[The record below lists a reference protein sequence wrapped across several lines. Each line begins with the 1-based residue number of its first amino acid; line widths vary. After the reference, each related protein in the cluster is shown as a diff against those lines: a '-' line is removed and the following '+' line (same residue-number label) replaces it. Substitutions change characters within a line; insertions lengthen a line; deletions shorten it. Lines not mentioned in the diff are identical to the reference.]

1 MPSSI
6 AKMWMP
12 PLKRLCCPAERRR
25 ADDGRDELE
34 PSKQNGL
41 RTPRIGTAL
50 LAAVLLAAAAAYTVP
65 RTADAVSGLDDPAR
79 IAGRALDGTFDAV
92 KAQREIEAALAAQ
105 DSELAQSV
113 IDLARVRHITINPAL
128 AEKVAAATAEA
139 ATMRYR
145 AKSFTRGLVTGE
157 PQDMAS
163 LAGTTLGDLFVFGD
177 IRDALREGTRYVAGE
192 PVVSRADVRGE
203 QVDQLVLG
211 LAATGIAITA
221 GTYATFGAATPAR
234 AGLTLVKAA
243 RKTGRLGAEFTES
256 LGRMVRQTSLPA
268 PARAA
273 RETAKVE
280 RAGGLL
286 HLVRD
291 VGRVEKA
298 AGGRAA
304 LDALK
309 IAKEPRDITRI
320 AKLAEKEGSRTRA
333 ILKVA
338 GRSAIMLAAFAFD
351 ASLWLLGALFTV
363 LGFVSALKSAAER
376 TALRIF
382 RRRRER
388 RMRRAMQ
395 QIAALP
401 ARG

>member
-1 MPSSI
+1 M
-6 AKMWMP
+6 
-12 PLKRLCCPAERRR
+12 
-25 ADDGRDELE
+25 
-34 PSKQNGL
+34 
-41 RTPRIGTAL
+41 
-50 LAAVLLAAAAAYTVP
+50 
-65 RTADAVSGLDDPAR
+65 
-79 IAGRALDGTFDAV
+79 
-92 KAQREIEAALAAQ
+92 AQREIEAALAVH
-105 DSELAQSV
+105 DIGLAQSV
-113 IDLARVRHITINPAL
+113 IDLARARHVTIDPVL
-128 AEKVAAATAEA
+128 AEIVAAETAEA
-139 ATMRYR
+139 ATMRHR
-145 AKSFTRGLVTGE
+145 AKSFARGFVTGE

-163 LAGTTLGDLFVFGD
+163 LAGTTLGDLLVFGD
-177 IRDALREGTRYVAGE
+177 IRDALREGTRYI
-192 PVVSRADVRGE
+192 RGE
-203 QVDQLVLG
+203 QVDKLVLG

-221 GTYATFGAATPAR
+221 GTYATLGAATPAR

-256 LGRMVRQTSLPA
+256 LGRMVRQTSFPGA
-268 PARAA
+268 ARAV

-304 LDALK
+304 LDALT
-309 IAKEPRDITRI
+309 IAAKEPRDISRI

-338 GRSAIMLAAFAFD
+338 GRGAIMLAALAFD
-351 ASLWLLGALFTV
+351 ASLWLLWATITV
-363 LGFVSALKSAAER
+363 FGCVSALKSAVER
-376 TALRIF
+376 TTLQIL

-388 RMRRAMQ
+388 RMQRAVQ

>member
-6 AKMWMP
+6 ANMWMP
-12 PLKRLCCPAERRR
+12 PLKRLCCPAEQRR

-50 LAAVLLAAAAAYTVP
+50 LTAVLLAAIAAYTVP
-65 RTADAVSGLDDPAR
+65 RAADVVSGLDDPAH
-79 IAGRALDGTFDAV
+79 IAGRALDGTFDEVIAH
-92 KAQREIEAALAAQ
+92 REIEAALAAQ

-113 IDLARVRHITINPAL
+113 IDLAGARHITIDPTL
-128 AEKVAAATAEA
+128 AENVAAATAEA

-177 IRDALREGTRYVAGE
+177 IRDALREGTRYV
-192 PVVSRADVRGE
+192 RGE

-256 LGRMVRQTSLPA
+256 QGRMIRQTSFPA
-268 PARAA
+268 AARAA
-273 RETAKVE
+273 RETVKVE
-280 RAGGLL
+280 RAGGGLL
-286 HLVRD
+286 QLVRD

-309 IAKEPRDITRI
+309 IAKEPRDISRI

-338 GRSAIMLAAFAFD
+338 GRSAIALVALAFD
-351 ASLWLLGALFTV
+351 ASLWLLGAIFAV
-363 LGFVSALKSAAER
+363 LGFVSALKGAVER

-382 RRRRER
+382 RRRRE
-388 RMRRAMQ
+388 MRKASQ
-395 QIAALP
+395 PIAAVLAP
-401 ARG
+401 G

>member
-12 PLKRLCCPAERRR
+12 PLKRLCCPAEQRR

-92 KAQREIEAALAAQ
+92 IAQREIEAALAAQ

-113 IDLARVRHITINPAL
+113 IDLARARHITIDPAL

-177 IRDALREGTRYVAGE
+177 IRDALREGTRYV
-192 PVVSRADVRGE
+192 RGE

-221 GTYATFGAATPAR
+221 GTYATFGATTPAR
-234 AGLTLVKAA
+234 AGLSLVKAA

-268 PARAA
+268 PAR
-273 RETAKVE
+273 AKVE

-338 GRSAIMLAAFAFD
+338 GHSAIMLAAFAFD

>member
-1 MPSSI
+1 M
-6 AKMWMP
+6 ALG
-12 PLKRLCCPAERRR
+12 PLIQNVVRL
-25 ADDGRDELE
+25 
-34 PSKQNGL
+34 
-41 RTPRIGTAL
+41 PRIGIAL
-50 LAAVLLAAAAAYTVP
+50 LAAVLLAAAAVYAMP
-65 RTADAVSGLDDPAR
+65 RAADAVAILDDPAR
-79 IAGRALDGTFDAV
+79 IAGRALDDTFDVAT
-92 KAQREIEAALAAQ
+92 AQHEIEAALAAQ
-105 DSELAQSV
+105 DVELAQSV
-113 IDLARVRHITINPAL
+113 IDLARVRHVTIDSAL
-128 AEKVAAATAEA
+128 AEKAAAAIAEA
-139 ATMRYR
+139 ATIRHR
-145 AKSFTRGLVTGE
+145 AKNFARGFVIGE

-177 IRDALREGTRYVAGE
+177 IRDALREGTRYV
-192 PVVSRADVRGE
+192 RGE
-203 QVDQLVLG
+203 QVDRLVLG

-221 GTYATFGAATPAR
+221 GTYATLGAATPAR

-256 LGRMVRQTSLPA
+256 LGRMVRQTSFPA
-268 PARAA
+268 AARAA

-280 RAGGLL
+280 RAGSLL

-304 LDALK
+304 LDALT
-309 IAKEPRDITRI
+309 IAKEPRDISRI

-333 ILKVA
+333 ILKGA
-338 GRSAIMLAAFAFD
+338 GRGAIMLAALAFD
-351 ASLWLLGALFTV
+351 ASVWLLGAMIAVF
-363 LGFVSALKSAAER
+363 GFISALKSAVER
-376 TALRIF
+376 TALQIF
-382 RRRRER
+382 RQRRER

>member
-1 MPSSI
+1 
-6 AKMWMP
+6 MWMP
-12 PLKRLCCPAERRR
+12 PLKRLCCSAKQHWVAGRRV
-25 ADDGRDELE
+25 GLE
-34 PSKQNGL
+34 KPKQNVL
-41 RTPRIGTAL
+41 RKSRIGIAL
-50 LAAVLLAAAAAYTVP
+50 LAAALLAAAAVYTVP
-65 RTADAVSGLDDPAR
+65 RAADAVSGLDDPAR

-92 KAQREIEAALAAQ
+92 IAQREIEAALAAQ

-113 IDLARVRHITINPAL
+113 IDLAGVRHVAIDPAL

-145 AKSFTRGLVTGE
+145 AKSFARGLVTGE

-177 IRDALREGTRYVAGE
+177 IRDAVREGTRY
-192 PVVSRADVRGE
+192 VRGE

-221 GTYATFGAATPAR
+221 GTYVTFGAATPAR

-243 RKTGRLGAEFTES
+243 RKTGRLGVEFTES
-256 LGRMVRQTSLPA
+256 LGRMVRQTSFPA
-268 PARAA
+268 ATRAA
-273 RETAKVE
+273 RDTAKVE

-291 VGRVEKA
+291 VGRIEKA

-304 LDALK
+304 MDALK
-309 IAKEPRDITRI
+309 IAKEPADITRV

-333 ILKVA
+333 ILKIA
-338 GRSAIMLAAFAFD
+338 GRSAIVVAGLAFD
-351 ASLWLLGALFTV
+351 ASLWLLGALFAV

-376 TALRIF
+376 ATLRIL

-388 RMRRAMQ
+388 RMRRATQ
-395 QIAALP
+395 QIAGLP
-401 ARG
+401 AHG

>member
-1 MPSSI
+1 M
-6 AKMWMP
+6 K
-12 PLKRLCCPAERRR
+12 
-25 ADDGRDELE
+25 E
-34 PSKQNGL
+34 PKQNVL
-41 RTPRIGTAL
+41 RESRIGIAL
-50 LAAVLLAAAAAYTVP
+50 LAAALLAAAAVYTVP
-65 RTADAVSGLDDPAR
+65 RAADAVSGLDDPAR
-79 IAGRALDGTFDAV
+79 IVGRALDGTFDAV
-92 KAQREIEAALAAQ
+92 IAQREVEAALAAQ
-105 DSELAQSV
+105 DSELAQSF
-113 IDLARVRHITINPAL
+113 IDLARARHVMIDPAL
-128 AEKVAAATAEA
+128 AEKVAAETAES

-145 AKSFTRGLVTGE
+145 AKSFARGLVTGE

-177 IRDALREGTRYVAGE
+177 IRDALREGTRY
-192 PVVSRADVRGE
+192 VRGE

-243 RKTGRLGAEFTES
+243 RKTGRLGAELTES
-256 LGRMVRQTSLPA
+256 LGRMVRQTSFPA
-268 PARAA
+268 AARAA
-273 RETAKVE
+273 RDTAKVE
-280 RAGGLL
+280 RAGSLL

-333 ILKVA
+333 VLKIA
-338 GRSAIMLAAFAFD
+338 GRRAIMLAALAFD
-351 ASLWLLGALFTV
+351 ASLWLLGALFAV
-363 LGFVSALKSAAER
+363 LGFVSALKGLVER

-401 ARG
+401 AQG

>member
-92 KAQREIEAALAAQ
+92 IAQREIEAALAAQ

-113 IDLARVRHITINPAL
+113 IDLARARHITIDPAL

-177 IRDALREGTRYVAGE
+177 IRDALREGTRY
-192 PVVSRADVRGE
+192 VRGE

-268 PARAA
+268 PARA
-273 RETAKVE
+273 KVE

-338 GRSAIMLAAFAFD
+338 GHSAIMLAAFAFD

-376 TALRIF
+376 TALRFF

>member
-1 MPSSI
+1 
-6 AKMWMP
+6 
-12 PLKRLCCPAERRR
+12 
-25 ADDGRDELE
+25 
-34 PSKQNGL
+34 
-41 RTPRIGTAL
+41 
-50 LAAVLLAAAAAYTVP
+50 V
-65 RTADAVSGLDDPAR
+65 
-79 IAGRALDGTFDAV
+79 
-92 KAQREIEAALAAQ
+92 
-105 DSELAQSV
+105 
-113 IDLARVRHITINPAL
+113 
-128 AEKVAAATAEA
+128 
-139 ATMRYR
+139 
-145 AKSFTRGLVTGE
+145 VTGE

-177 IRDALREGTRYVAGE
+177 IRDALREGTRYI
-192 PVVSRADVRGE
+192 RGE
-203 QVDQLVLG
+203 QVDGLVLG
-211 LAATGIAITA
+211 LAATGIASTA
-221 GTYATFGAATPAR
+221 GTYATFGAAAPAR

-256 LGRMVRQTSLPA
+256 LGRMVRQTSFPTTV
-268 PARAA
+268 RAV
-273 RETAKVE
+273 RDTAKVD
-280 RAGGLL
+280 RSGGLL
-286 HLVRD
+286 HLVRN

-338 GRSAIMLAAFAFD
+338 GRGAIMLAAFAFD
-351 ASLWLLGALFTV
+351 ASLWV
-363 LGFVSALKSAAER
+363 LAAAFAVFGFVSALKSTVER
-376 TALRIF
+376 ATLQIL

-388 RMRRAMQ
+388 RKRRSMH

>member
-92 KAQREIEAALAAQ
+92 IAQREIEAALAAQ

-113 IDLARVRHITINPAL
+113 IDLARARHITIDPAL

-177 IRDALREGTRYVAGE
+177 IRDALREGTRY
-192 PVVSRADVRGE
+192 VRGE

-268 PARAA
+268 PARA
-273 RETAKVE
+273 KVE

-291 VGRVEKA
+291 VGRVDKA

-338 GRSAIMLAAFAFD
+338 GHSAIMLAAFAFD

>member
-6 AKMWMP
+6 ANMWMP
-12 PLKRLCCPAERRR
+12 PLKRLCCPAEQRR

-92 KAQREIEAALAAQ
+92 IAQREIEAALAAQ

-113 IDLARVRHITINPAL
+113 IDLARARHITIDPAL

-163 LAGTTLGDLFVFGD
+163 LAGTTLGDLLVFGD
-177 IRDALREGTRYVAGE
+177 IRDALREGTRY
-192 PVVSRADVRGE
+192 VRGE

-268 PARAA
+268 PARA
-273 RETAKVE
+273 KVE

-320 AKLAEKEGSRTRA
+320 AKLTEKEGSRTRA

-338 GRSAIMLAAFAFD
+338 GHSAIMLAAIAFD

>member
-1 MPSSI
+1 MPSST
-6 AKMWMP
+6 ANMWMP
-12 PLKRLCCPAERRR
+12 PLKRLCCSAKQHWVAGRRV
-25 ADDGRDELE
+25 GLE
-34 PSKQNGL
+34 KPKQNVL
-41 RTPRIGTAL
+41 RKSRIGIAL
-50 LAAVLLAAAAAYTVP
+50 LAAALLAAAAVYTVP
-65 RTADAVSGLDDPAR
+65 RAADAVSGLDDPAR

-92 KAQREIEAALAAQ
+92 IAQREIEAALAAQ

-113 IDLARVRHITINPAL
+113 IDLAGVRHVAIDPAL

-145 AKSFTRGLVTGE
+145 AKSFARGLVTGE

-177 IRDALREGTRYVAGE
+177 IRDAVRQGTRY
-192 PVVSRADVRGE
+192 VRGE

-221 GTYATFGAATPAR
+221 GTYVTFGAATPAR

-243 RKTGRLGAEFTES
+243 RKTGRLGVEFTES
-256 LGRMVRQTSLPA
+256 LGRMVRQTSFPA
-268 PARAA
+268 ATRAA
-273 RETAKVE
+273 RDTAKVE

-291 VGRVEKA
+291 VGRIEKA

-309 IAKEPRDITRI
+309 IAKEPRDITRV

-338 GRSAIMLAAFAFD
+338 GRSAIMLAASAFD
-351 ASLWLLGALFTV
+351 ASLWLLGALLAVF
-363 LGFVSALKSAAER
+363 GFVSAFKSAVER

-388 RMRRAMQ
+388 HMRKAMQ

>member
-1 MPSSI
+1 MS
-6 AKMWMP
+6 
-12 PLKRLCCPAERRR
+12 PLKRLGCPAKQRQ

-34 PSKQNGL
+34 PSKQNGP
-41 RTPRIGTAL
+41 RPPRIGTAL

-65 RTADAVSGLDDPAR
+65 RAADAVSDLDDPAGIVR
-79 IAGRALDGTFDAV
+79 QALDGVFDEGA
-92 KAQREIEAALAAQ
+92 AQREIEAALAAE
-105 DSELAQSV
+105 DVEVGQSV
-113 IDLARVRHITINPAL
+113 VDLGRARAVKIDPAL
-128 AEKVAAATAEA
+128 TEKVAAVTAEA
-139 ATMRYR
+139 ATVRSR
-145 AKSFTRGLVTGE
+145 AKSFARGLVTGE

-163 LAGTTLGDLFVFGD
+163 FAGTTLGDLFVFGD
-177 IRDALREGTRYVAGE
+177 IRDALREGTRYV
-192 PVVSRADVRGE
+192 RGE

-211 LAATGIAITA
+211 LAATGIAITV
-221 GTYATFGAATPAR
+221 GTYATFGAAAPAR
-234 AGLTLVKAA
+234 AGITLVKAA

-256 LGRMVRQTSLPA
+256 LGRMVRQTSFPA
-268 PARAA
+268 AARAA

-304 LDALK
+304 LDGLK

-333 ILKVA
+333 ILKVV
-338 GRSAIMLAAFAFD
+338 GRSAIMLAGLAFD
-351 ASLWLLGALFTV
+351 ASLWVLGALFAV
-363 LGFVSALKSAAER
+363 MGFVSALKGAVER
-376 TALRIF
+376 TALRFF

>member
-1 MPSSI
+1 M
-6 AKMWMP
+6 
-12 PLKRLCCPAERRR
+12 ET
-25 ADDGRDELE
+25 
-34 PSKQNGL
+34 SKQNGL
-41 RTPRIGTAL
+41 RTPRIGIAL
-50 LAAVLLAAAAAYTVP
+50 LAAVLLAVAAAYTVP

-92 KAQREIEAALAAQ
+92 IAQREIEAALAAQ

-113 IDLARVRHITINPAL
+113 IDLARARHITIDPAL

-177 IRDALREGTRYVAGE
+177 IRDALREGTRY
-192 PVVSRADVRGE
+192 VRGE

-268 PARAA
+268 PARA
-273 RETAKVE
+273 KVE

-338 GRSAIMLAAFAFD
+338 GHSAIMLAAFAFD

>member
-12 PLKRLCCPAERRR
+12 PLKRLCCPAEQRR

-92 KAQREIEAALAAQ
+92 IAQREIEAALAAQ

-113 IDLARVRHITINPAL
+113 IDLARARHITIDPAL

-177 IRDALREGTRYVAGE
+177 IRDALREGTRY
-192 PVVSRADVRGE
+192 VRGE

-268 PARAA
+268 PARA
-273 RETAKVE
+273 KVE

-338 GRSAIMLAAFAFD
+338 GHSAIMLAAFAFD

>member
-12 PLKRLCCPAERRR
+12 PLKRLCCPAEQRR

-92 KAQREIEAALAAQ
+92 IAQREIEAALAAQ

-113 IDLARVRHITINPAL
+113 IDLARARHITIDPAL

-177 IRDALREGTRYVAGE
+177 IRDALREGTRY
-192 PVVSRADVRGE
+192 VRGE

-268 PARAA
+268 PARRQRLSGRVACCIWSATSAASKRPPAAA
-273 RETAKVE
+273 R
-280 RAGGLL
+280 
-286 HLVRD
+286 HWM
-291 VGRVEKA
+291 
-298 AGGRAA
+298 
-304 LDALK
+304 
-309 IAKEPRDITRI
+309 P
-320 AKLAEKEGSRTRA
+320 
-333 ILKVA
+333 
-338 GRSAIMLAAFAFD
+338 
-351 ASLWLLGALFTV
+351 
-363 LGFVSALKSAAER
+363 
-376 TALRIF
+376 
-382 RRRRER
+382 
-388 RMRRAMQ
+388 
-395 QIAALP
+395 
-401 ARG
+401 

>member
-1 MPSSI
+1 MEK
-6 AKMWMP
+6 A
-12 PLKRLCCPAERRR
+12 
-25 ADDGRDELE
+25 
-34 PSKQNGL
+34 KQNVL
-41 RTPRIGTAL
+41 RKSRIGIAL
-50 LAAVLLAAAAAYTVP
+50 LAAVLFAAAATYAVP
-65 RTADAVSGLDDPAR
+65 RAADAVSGLDDPVRVAS
-79 IAGRALDGTFDAV
+79 GALDGAFDAMT
-92 KAQREIEAALAAQ
+92 ARREIEAALTAQ
-105 DSELAQSV
+105 DAELAQSF
-113 IDLARVRHITINPAL
+113 IDLASVRHVAIDHAL

-145 AKSFTRGLVTGE
+145 AKSFARGLVTGK

-177 IRDALREGTRYVAGE
+177 IRDALREGTRY
-192 PVVSRADVRGE
+192 VRGE

-268 PARAA
+268 AARTA

-309 IAKEPRDITRI
+309 IAKEPSDITRV

-333 ILKVA
+333 ILKIA
-338 GRSAIMLAAFAFD
+338 GRSAIILAALAFD
-351 ASLWLLGALFTV
+351 ASLWLLGALFAV
-363 LGFVSALKSAAER
+363 LGFVSALRGVVER
-376 TALRIF
+376 MALRIF

-388 RMRRAMQ
+388 RMRSSMQ

-401 ARG
+401 AQG

>member
-1 MPSSI
+1 M
-6 AKMWMP
+6 
-12 PLKRLCCPAERRR
+12 
-25 ADDGRDELE
+25 
-34 PSKQNGL
+34 
-41 RTPRIGTAL
+41 
-50 LAAVLLAAAAAYTVP
+50 
-65 RTADAVSGLDDPAR
+65 
-79 IAGRALDGTFDAV
+79 
-92 KAQREIEAALAAQ
+92 
-105 DSELAQSV
+105 
-113 IDLARVRHITINPAL
+113 RH
-128 AEKVAAATAEA
+128 
-139 ATMRYR
+139 R
-145 AKSFTRGLVTGE
+145 AKSFARGLVTGE
-157 PQDMAS
+157 PHDMAS

-177 IRDALREGTRYVAGE
+177 IRDALREGARY
-192 PVVSRADVRGE
+192 VRGE
-203 QVDQLVLG
+203 QVDRLVLG

-221 GTYATFGAATPAR
+221 GTYATFGAAAPAR

-256 LGRMVRQTSLPA
+256 LGRMARQSSFPA
-268 PARAA
+268 VARAA
-273 RETAKVE
+273 RDRAKVE

-309 IAKEPRDITRI
+309 IAKEPSDITRV

-333 ILKVA
+333 ILKIA
-338 GRSAIMLAAFAFD
+338 GRSAITLAALAFD
-351 ASLWLLGALFTV
+351 ASLWLLGALFAV
-363 LGFVSALKSAAER
+363 LGFISALKGVVER

-401 ARG
+401 AQG

>member
-1 MPSSI
+1 MPSST
-6 AKMWMP
+6 ANMWMP
-12 PLKRLCCPAERRR
+12 PPKRLCCSAKQRWVAGRRV
-25 ADDGRDELE
+25 GLE
-34 PSKQNGL
+34 KPKQNVL
-41 RTPRIGTAL
+41 RKSRIGIAL
-50 LAAVLLAAAAAYTVP
+50 LAAALLAAASVYTVP
-65 RTADAVSGLDDPAR
+65 RAADAVSGLDDPAR

-92 KAQREIEAALAAQ
+92 IAQREIEAALAAQ

-113 IDLARVRHITINPAL
+113 IDLAGVRHVAIDPAL

-145 AKSFTRGLVTGE
+145 AKSFARGLVTGE

-177 IRDALREGTRYVAGE
+177 IRDAVREGTRYV
-192 PVVSRADVRGE
+192 RGG

-221 GTYATFGAATPAR
+221 GTYVTFGAATPAR

-243 RKTGRLGAEFTES
+243 RKTGRLGVEFTES
-256 LGRMVRQTSLPA
+256 LGRMVRQTSFPA
-268 PARAA
+268 ATRAA
-273 RETAKVE
+273 RDTAKVE

-291 VGRVEKA
+291 VGRIEKA

-309 IAKEPRDITRI
+309 IAKEPRDITRV

-351 ASLWLLGALFTV
+351 ASLWLLGALLAVF
-363 LGFVSALKSAAER
+363 GFVSAFKSAVER

-388 RMRRAMQ
+388 HMRKAMQ

>member
-1 MPSSI
+1 MQNVV
-6 AKMWMP
+6 
-12 PLKRLCCPAERRR
+12 RL
-25 ADDGRDELE
+25 
-34 PSKQNGL
+34 
-41 RTPRIGTAL
+41 PRIGIALLAAAL
-50 LAAVLLAAAAAYTVP
+50 LAAVAVYAVP
-65 RTADAVSGLDDPAR
+65 RAADAVAILDDPAR
-79 IAGRALDGTFDAV
+79 IAGRALDDTFDAET
-92 KAQREIEAALAAQ
+92 AQREIEAALAVH
-105 DSELAQSV
+105 DVELAQSV
-113 IDLARVRHITINPAL
+113 IDLARARLVTIDSAL
-128 AEKVAAATAEA
+128 AEIVAAETAEA
-139 ATMRYR
+139 ATMRHR
-145 AKSFTRGLVTGE
+145 AKSFARGFVTGE

-163 LAGTTLGDLFVFGD
+163 LAGTTLGDLLVFGD
-177 IRDALREGTRYVAGE
+177 IRDALREGTRYV
-192 PVVSRADVRGE
+192 RGE
-203 QVDQLVLG
+203 QVDKLVLG

-221 GTYATFGAATPAR
+221 GTYATLGAATPAR

-256 LGRMVRQTSLPA
+256 LGRMVRQTSFPGA
-268 PARAA
+268 ARAV

-304 LDALK
+304 LDALT
-309 IAKEPRDITRI
+309 IAKEPRDISRI

-338 GRSAIMLAAFAFD
+338 GRGAIMLAALAFD
-351 ASLWLLGALFTV
+351 ASLWLLWATITV
-363 LGFVSALKSAAER
+363 FGFVSALKSAVER
-376 TALRIF
+376 TTLQIL

-388 RMRRAMQ
+388 RMGRAMQ